1 MQIFGGLKVQK
12 NAKYRKLDDTKIQNL
27 MIQKHK
33 KCGKMRARLRMW
45 KKFCTFARNLCN

>member
-12 NAKYRKLDDTKIQNL
+12 NAQYRKLDDTITQKL
-27 MIQKHK
+27 IQKHK